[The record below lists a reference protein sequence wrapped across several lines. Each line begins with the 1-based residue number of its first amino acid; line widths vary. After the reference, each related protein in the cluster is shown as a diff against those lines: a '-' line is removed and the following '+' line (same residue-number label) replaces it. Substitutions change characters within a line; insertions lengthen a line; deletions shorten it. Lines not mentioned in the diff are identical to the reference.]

1 MALISSVFQAL
12 YWYNS
17 ELWTLSS
24 KETKKIDTFQRSF
37 LRQIVRTRYIS
48 NKRLYKTCGVEPW
61 SKTIKRQRLTWFGHL
76 IRLRNSAPAKK
87 ALAEARKKVPWSTT
101 FNLTNQSP
109 LFFFGWLICL
119 CFLVRCIDCI
129 SWCFALY

>member
-1 MALISSVFQAL
+1 MALISSVFL
-12 YWYNS
+12 YNS

-24 KETKKIDTFQRSF
+24 KETKQIDTFQRSF

-76 IRLRNSAPAKK
+76 IRLPNSAPAKK
-87 ALAEARKKVPWSTT
+87 ALAEARKPYKKLRGGQP
-101 FNLTNQSP
+101 LT
-109 LFFFGWLICL
+109 WLKTIAKDL
-119 CFLVRCIDCI
+119 NSHPKNIQN
-129 SWCFALY
+129 